1 MLRFEPEYQGRA
13 SSLRLSFWRHAP
25 TFRDRVQVVR
35 LWSDLWG
42 ARLLPAV
49 RARARG
55 SGALLPAPTR
65 MLLQSARA
73 REGRVKSEA
82 GFALDRAPT
91 YFFARA
97 IRKLFDLFK
106 VTQTILAQRF
116 DCDAGG
122 VYASNSDVTTMF
134 SSRARVKRCAIR
146 RESRREARTA
156 PAASMRPTPNSRC
169 HLLPIMVYRGEFRA
183 QSARTRTKSEQ
194 REIASL
200 NPERTPRVA
209 A

>member
-49 RARARG
+49 R
-55 SGALLPAPTR
+55 
-65 MLLQSARA
+65 ARA

-146 RESRREARTA
+146 RESRREARTT

>member
-1 MLRFEPEYQGRA
+1 MALNLWSVSAIRWRHLLRFETV
-13 SSLRLSFWRHAP
+13 LRSCDCGLTCGVPDFLH
-25 TFRDRVQVVR
+25 
-35 LWSDLWG
+35 
-42 ARLLPAV
+42 
-49 RARARG
+49 
-55 SGALLPAPTR
+55 
-65 MLLQSARA
+65 QSARA

-82 GFALDRAPT
+82 GFVLDRAPT

>member
-1 MLRFEPEYQGRA
+1 MGC
-13 SSLRLSFWRHAP
+13 P
-25 TFRDRVQVVR
+25 TFACSPR
-35 LWSDLWG
+35 
-42 ARLLPAV
+42 
-49 RARARG
+49 
-55 SGALLPAPTR
+55 
-65 MLLQSARA
+65 ARA